1 VQERIEQAQAD
12 MHLEMDA
19 VEARIDDTIQALM
32 ENMVAQLTKLEEMQ
46 SMVLNANFESVNKY
60 MKTVEKK
67 LKIVAKVPEVEKAAR
82 NVSESG
88 F

>member
-1 VQERIEQAQAD
+1 
-12 MHLEMDA
+12 MDA

-67 LKIVAKVPEVEKAAR
+67 VLVV
-82 NVSESG
+82 VSMLG